1 MYILILLN
9 YCISGYFYLLLFT
22 LKIESILNK
31 FLIELKTNETTL

>member
-1 MYILILLN
+1 MAIH
-9 YCISGYFYLLLFT
+9 YLLLFT